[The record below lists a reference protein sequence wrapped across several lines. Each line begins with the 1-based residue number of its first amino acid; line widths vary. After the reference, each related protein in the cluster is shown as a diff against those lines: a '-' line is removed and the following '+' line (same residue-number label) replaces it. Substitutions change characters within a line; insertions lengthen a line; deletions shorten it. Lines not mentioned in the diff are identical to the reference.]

1 MAAIRT
7 TRAFFVLA
15 YALSWWIWILYAFD
29 IAFLGPIFP

>member
-29 IAFLGPIFP
+29 IPSLGPSLP